1 MYIKYIK
8 NSKTPLDSAQ
18 SKRHRTTGC
27 LSTIPSSNA
36 LYLLFLKEN
45 YPSKEVHVAQQN
57 A

>member
-18 SKRHRTTGC
+18 SKRRRTTGC